1 MAKLLITGASGLLGA
16 NLLLAATEEHE
27 VVAVCHQHPIV
38 LEGVEVVVADLSQPG
53 AAREVIGACRPAWV
67 IHCAAAT
74 SVDGCESDPVSAYRL
89 NRDMAGWVAGAAR
102 GCGARL
108 VHVSTDAV
116 FDGEHGGYREEDT
129 PRPVHVYGMS
139 KLAGEQAVAAA
150 HPEAAI
156 VRTNLYGWNALPKLS
171 LAEWFLE
178 RLEAG
183 ERCPGFADVWFTPI
197 LVNDLAPLLLKMLE
211 VGLRGVYH
219 VGGGECL
226 SKYEF
231 GVRLAEVFG
240 LDASLI
246 QPVEVGATEL
256 QAKRPRRLCLDGSK
270 IERELRVRLPAAIEG
285 LERFRKLCEGACNH
299 ALRELLVS

>member
-16 NLLLAATEEHE
+16 NLLLATATEHQ
-27 VVAVCHQHPIV
+27 VVAICHQHAIA

-53 AAREVIGACRPAWV
+53 AAWEVIGACRPEWV
-67 IHCAAAT
+67 VHCAAAT
-74 SVDGCESDPVSAYRL
+74 SVDGCERDPASAYRL

-102 GCGARL
+102 DCGARL

-116 FDGEHGGYREEDT
+116 FDGERGGYREEDA

-183 ERCPGFADVWFTPI
+183 DRCPGFADVWFSPI

-211 VGLRGVYH
+211 AGLRGIYH

-226 SKYEF
+226 SKYQF
-231 GVRLAEVFG
+231 GSKLAQVFG
-240 LDASLI
+240 LDAGLI
-246 QPVEVGATEL
+246 QPVEVGATGL
-256 QAKRPRRLCLDGSK
+256 QAKRPSRLCLDGSK
-270 IERELRVRLPAAIEG
+270 IERALRVRLPAAADG
-285 LERFRKLCEGACNH
+285 LERFADLRREGYPRRIR
-299 ALRELLVS
+299 ALMAG